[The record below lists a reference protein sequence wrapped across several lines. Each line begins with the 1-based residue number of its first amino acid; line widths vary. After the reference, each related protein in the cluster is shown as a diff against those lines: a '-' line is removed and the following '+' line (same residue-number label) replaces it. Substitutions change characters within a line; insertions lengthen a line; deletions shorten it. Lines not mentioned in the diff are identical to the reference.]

1 MLWRNTKECVVSEN
15 SCSKNF
21 VNFQEKHP
29 GEIAFLNKVEGYLTL
44 TGNVLLENLWNGTEQ
59 VSKETC
65 RLLQLV
71 VAGKCFNQNIFFKKY
86 LIRFDIQ
93 WHVLPEI
100 KCITEVW
107 RPFRCLSWFVLG
119 LFGSLL
125 FRLYSSGQAA
135 RSQALSRL
143 HIQLFFLNKFQG
155 GGLHMVAQERI
166 NVHETVGRKNN

>member
-1 MLWRNTKECVVSEN
+1 MQVTWYLLVMFLWEIYQIFRTSFTRNTCEC
-15 SCSKNF
+15 
-21 VNFQEKHP
+21 
-29 GEIAFLNKVEGYLTL
+29 L
-44 TGNVLLENLWNGTEQ
+44 
-59 VSKETC
+59 
-65 RLLQLV
+65 LLQWV
-71 VAGKCFNQNIFFKKY
+71 VARKCFNRKIFFKKCV
-86 LIRFDIQ
+86 IRFDIK
-93 WHVLPEI
+93 WHVLPGS